1 MTIKGKVNKHFV
13 LSDADLKNYLSKL
26 RTGCAAG
33 IDGICAEHLKL
44 ASETKV
50 ISAVCNILT
59 LCIQFGIVAD
69 SFNQGLLIPLL
80 KKQTLTPLIQ
90 KITDPLLSLQ
100 LSQNC

>member
-1 MTIKGKVNKHFV
+1 MTIKDKVNKHFV
-13 LSDADLKNYLSKL
+13 LSEVDLKNYLSKL

-33 IDGICAEHLKL
+33 SDGICAEHLKL

-69 SFNQGLLIPLL
+69 SFTQGLLIPLL
-80 KKQTLTPLIQ
+80 KKTNI
-90 KITDPLLSLQ
+90 DPTNPKNYRPIVISTTF
-100 LSQNC
+100 